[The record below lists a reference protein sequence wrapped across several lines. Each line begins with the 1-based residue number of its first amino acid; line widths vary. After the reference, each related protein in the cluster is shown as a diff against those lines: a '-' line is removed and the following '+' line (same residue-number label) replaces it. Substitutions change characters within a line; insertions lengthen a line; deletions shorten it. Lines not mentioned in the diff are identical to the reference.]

1 MSLAKVL
8 EHLKHSRALF
18 EVLSDGVHIEPSQ
31 NMVLWNALTGEHRD
45 HYAQL
50 FSHLG
55 QQLTIDPRGF
65 AYFGIDDSDA
75 KGTRPLAL
83 LYLLIFQK
91 QADAGQDLVR
101 FDKWILDSKFL
112 QELRE
117 KNQDL
122 LRSEKLDNDDR
133 WKTLL
138 NKAVNLGFFC
148 REGSSYTLLPATWRF
163 LDLFLELAT
172 ELQALGEQNQEDDTA
187 MGTEELAGETLD
199 EEEEP

>member
-1 MSLAKVL
+1 MSLAKEL

-18 EVLSDGVHIEPSQ
+18 EELSNGIHLDPSQ
-31 NMVLWNALTGEHRD
+31 NMTLWNALTGEHRD

-65 AYFGIDDSDA
+65 AYFEIDDSDA

-101 FDKWILDSKFL
+101 FDKWTLDTLFL

-117 KNQDL
+117 KNHDL

-138 NKAVNLGFFC
+138 NKAVNLGFFS

-163 LDLFLELAT
+163 LDLFLELEA
-172 ELQALGEQNQEDDTA
+172 EQDSSISDD
-187 MGTEELAGETLD
+187 ELAGETLD

>member
-1 MSLAKVL
+1 MSLGKAL

-18 EVLSDGVHIEPSQ
+18 ETLSAGVHLEASQ
-31 NMVLWNALTGEHRD
+31 NLVLWNALTGEYRE

-55 QQLTIDPRGF
+55 QSLKIDPRGF
-65 AYFGIDDSDA
+65 AYFEIEDSDA

-101 FDKWILDSKFL
+101 FDQWVLDGKFL
-112 QELRE
+112 QDLRE
-117 KNQDL
+117 MNQDL
-122 LRSEKLDNDDR
+122 LRSERLDSDDR

-138 NKAVNLGFFC
+138 NKAVNLGFFA
-148 REGSSYTLLPATWRF
+148 REGSSYVLLPSSWRF
-163 LDLFLELAT
+163 LDLFQELA
-172 ELQALGEQNQEDDTA
+172 QEHRA
-187 MGTEELAGETLD
+187 SEESEEEVGDYEAGEGYVQD